1 VLNQDP
7 GLDLPAA
14 ACELGTA
21 AAPQQAGPRQLP
33 SSVADF
39 VGRSR
44 HLAEIKRILLAR
56 QESEDA
62 RYAVPIVAIS
72 GPGGVG
78 KSTLALRAAHELR
91 ADFPDEH
98 LYVDLSG
105 PVSDDHTTILLAR
118 FLRALGV
125 SGSMIPDERAERAEL
140 YRSRLASKR
149 LLLLDDVHSEQQV
162 MPLLPGSPSCAVI
175 VTSRIP
181 KQQQTGT
188 ASRRKAPARP
198 EPGHRR

>member
-1 VLNQDP
+1 MLGQYRSGRQAEALKVYRQARAVLDAELGFEPCQELRDLERAVLNQDP
-7 GLDLPAA
+7 GLDLQAA

-72 GPGGVG
+72 GPGGFG

-91 ADFPDEH
+91 ADFPDGH

-105 PVSDDHTTILLAR
+105 PVSDVT
-118 FLRALGV
+118 
-125 SGSMIPDERAERAEL
+125 P
-140 YRSRLASKR
+140 RSCWPA
-149 LLLLDDVHSEQQV
+149 
-162 MPLLPGSPSCAVI
+162 SCAR
-175 VTSRIP
+175 S
-181 KQQQTGT
+181 
-188 ASRRKAPARP
+188 ASAAR
-198 EPGHRR
+198 

>member
-1 VLNQDP
+1 M
-7 GLDLPAA
+7 
-14 ACELGTA
+14 
-21 AAPQQAGPRQLP
+21 
-33 SSVADF
+33 
-39 VGRSR
+39 
-44 HLAEIKRILLAR
+44 
-56 QESEDA
+56 
-62 RYAVPIVAIS
+62 PIVAIS
-72 GPGGVG
+72 GPGGFG

-162 MPLLPGSPSCAVI
+162 MPLLPGSPSCPVI

-198 EPGHRR
+198 EPGHRRLRRRPSMPAARNRNSPWGMPNASPSGRRAVAPGRHR